1 MHLISEQ
8 AEPAHPLRHGN
19 AAAIRGLLMQR
30 AEGVQVAYH
39 GERFGVRA
47 TRLLTAM
54 APVLAWIRDCQ
65 AIRLTEEV
73 VGYAMQLHAIASLA
87 TRRVFLAQAGGAGWV
102 SELPVREMPE
112 ALVYP
117 LNAYLEDLPGYD
129 PGRTFEDQQGDEA
142 KRQHGMVLFMVLPSW
157 STGGLPT

>member
-39 GERFGVRA
+39 GERFGVRD

-54 APVLAWIRDCQ
+54 APVLAWM
-65 AIRLTEEV
+65 EEHLD
-73 VGYAMQLHAIASLA
+73 QD
-87 TRRVFLAQAGGAGWV
+87 Q
-102 SELPVREMPE
+102 PVRQLARHAAMSE
-112 ALVYP
+112 
-117 LNAYLEDLPGYD
+117 
-129 PGRTFEDQQGDEA
+129 RTFARRFVAE
-142 KRQHGMVLFMVLPSW
+142 
-157 STGGLPT
+157 TGTTPA